1 MKTTDLTIVGRNE
14 ELELH
19 TEAVGN
25 YIRKELAESL
35 RSKHPYQVNLLVGG
49 YDIVDNKAKLY
60 WIDYLGSKCEVPYAA
75 HGYASYYLLSMFDRH
90 MTPTTPLPEAL
101 ALLKKGFEELER
113 RMPMSLGGF
122 ITKVVDKD
130 GVRVI
135 DVKGQA
141 VEQAQL

>member
-1 MKTTDLTIVGRNE
+1 M
-14 ELELH
+14 
-19 TEAVGN
+19 
-25 YIRKELAESL
+25 RKELAESL

-49 YDIVDNKAKLY
+49 YDIVDNCAKLY
-60 WIDYLGSKCEVPYAA
+60 WIDYLGSKAQVPYAA

-90 MTPTTPLPEAL
+90 MSPTTPLEEAL
-101 ALLKKGFEELER
+101 KLLKKGFEELER

-135 DVKGQA
+135 DVDTAQTVAQA
-141 VEQAQL
+141 NL